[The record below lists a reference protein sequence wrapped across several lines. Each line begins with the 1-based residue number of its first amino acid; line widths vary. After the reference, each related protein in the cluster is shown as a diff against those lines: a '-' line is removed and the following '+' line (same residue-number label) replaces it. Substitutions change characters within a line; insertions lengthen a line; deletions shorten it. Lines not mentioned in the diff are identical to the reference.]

1 MAEAMTESA
10 FSVPRAAAW
19 VRVDATRSVDLLE
32 SLRHQE
38 RLADVRLSPLTIV
51 AMALCDA
58 ARHYPGINSSFDAS
72 AGEVVVRRRVN
83 LGIAANTDRG
93 LVVPSI
99 KGADTLDLVGMA
111 IAINTLV
118 DTARAGT
125 ATPADMLGTT
135 LTITNVGPFGIDGAV
150 PILPPGTGAIVCV
163 GQVAKSPWVV
173 DDEVVVRHVV
183 ELSMAFDHRQI
194 DGALASTVLRHMADY
209 VGDPAAR
216 VIAG

>member
-10 FSVPRAAAW
+10 FSIPRAAAW
-19 VRVDATRSVDLLE
+19 VRVDATHTVELLE

-38 RLADVRLSPLTIV
+38 RLAHTRVSPLTIV

-58 ARHYPGINSSFDAS
+58 ARHYPGINSSFDVA
-72 AGEVVVRRRVN
+72 ANEVIVRRRVN
-83 LGIAANTDRG
+83 LGIAANTERG

-99 KGADTLDLVGMA
+99 KGADTLDLVAMA
-111 IAINTLV
+111 VAINALA
-118 DTARAGT
+118 DSARAGT
-125 ATPADMLGTT
+125 TTPADMLGTT
-135 LTITNVGPFGIDGAV
+135 LTITNVGPFGVDGAV

-163 GQVAKSPWVV
+163 GQVAKAPWVI
-173 DDEVVVRHVV
+173 DDQIVVRHVV

-209 VGDPAAR
+209 LRDPAAR
-216 VIAG
+216 LIAG